1 MADDWRHLLAPGLKA
16 MGITLPAG
24 GEAQLLRYVELLER
38 WNQAYNLTAIRDP
51 GEMLTK
57 HVLDSLAVLPFV
69 SEGPVADVGTG
80 AGLPGIPLA
89 IARPEL
95 RFMLLDSNG
104 KKTRFVTQ
112 AMAELKLGNVQVVQ
126 ARSEAYHS
134 SAPFVLVLSRAFA
147 SLADFAKLAG
157 GMAAPGGRLL
167 AMKGARPDDEIAA
180 LPAGFKLLAVH
191 PLKVPGLGAER
202 CLVEIEKQAASAPKR
217 I

>member
-1 MADDWRHLLAPGLKA
+1 MADDWRRLLAPGLKT
-16 MGITLPAG
+16 MGIALPAG
-24 GEAQLLRYVELLER
+24 GEAALLRYVELLER

-69 SEGPVADVGTG
+69 TVGPVADVGTG

-89 IARPEL
+89 IARPDL

-126 ARSEAYHS
+126 ARSEAHRS
-134 SAPFVLVLSRAFA
+134 TAAFALVVSRAFA

-157 GMAAPGGRLL
+157 GLAAPGGRLL
-167 AMKGARPDDEIAA
+167 AMKGTDPMEEIAA
-180 LPAGFKLLAVH
+180 LPAGFKLVAVH
-191 PLKVPGLGAER
+191 PLKVPGLDAER
-202 CLVEIEKQAASAPKR
+202 CLVEIEKHPA
-217 I
+217 

>member
-1 MADDWRHLLAPGLKA
+1 MSVDWHKRLAPGLKT
-16 MGITLPAG
+16 MGIALPAG

-69 SEGPVADVGTG
+69 TTGSVADVGTG

-95 RFMLLDSNG
+95 RFTLLDSNG

-112 AMAELKLGNVQVVQ
+112 AMAELKLANVEVVQ
-126 ARSEAYHS
+126 SRSEAYRPK
-134 SAPFVLVLSRAFA
+134 APFDQVLSRAFA
-147 SLADFAKLAG
+147 SLKDFANLAG
-157 GMAAPGGRLL
+157 DMAAPGGRLL
-167 AMKGARPDDEIAA
+167 AMKGARPEEEIAA
-180 LPAGFKLLAVH
+180 LPPGFRLMAVH

-202 CLVEIEKQAASAPKR
+202 CLVEVEKQAA
-217 I
+217 